1 MAIHPMPELLPDIVI
16 QRARQLNAAQLAD
29 GMKGLGI
36 PNDGCMDAGILPVD
50 LHMRVVGTAM
60 TVDTRDGDNFP
71 IHVATYSGKPGYVMV
86 IDGKGCPDKAYFGD
100 LIMGAASAIGYE
112 GMICD
117 GYVRDRAGCIELGM
131 PVFARG
137 FMQRGPGKQ
146 DPGEI
151 NLPVRCGGITVSPGD
166 LVVGDYD
173 GVTVVPRD
181 RIEEVLSKA
190 EEKKAYEE
198 KREETI
204 SAYRAAVQAGTERPE
219 LAPAWVLDM
228 LNNG

>member
-1 MAIHPMPELLPDIVI
+1 MAIHPMPELLPEEII
-16 QRARQLNAAQLAD
+16 QRAKQLNAAQLAD

-36 PNDGCMDAGILPVD
+36 PNDGCMDAGIMPVD
-50 LHMRVVGTAM
+50 INMRVVGTAM
-60 TVDTRDGDNFP
+60 TVETKDGDNFP

-86 IDGKGCPDKAYFGD
+86 IDGKGYPGKAYFGD
-100 LIMGAASAIGYE
+100 LIMGAANAIGYE

-117 GYVRDRAGCIELGM
+117 GYVRDRVGCIELGM

-137 FMQRGPGKQ
+137 FMQRGPGKK

-151 NLPVRCGGITVSPGD
+151 NLPVQCGGITVSPGD

-173 GVTVVPRD
+173 GVTVIPRD
-181 RIEEVLSKA
+181 RIEEVLAKA

-198 KREETI
+198 KRDETI
-204 SAYRAAVQAGTERPE
+204 AAYRAAVQNGTERPE
-219 LAPAWVLDM
+219 LAPAWVLEM
-228 LNNG
+228 LNKD

>member
-1 MAIHPMPELLPDIVI
+1 MAIHPMPELLPDKVI

-71 IHVATYSGKPGYVMV
+71 IHVAAYSGKPGYVMV

-173 GVTVVPRD
+173 GVTVVPR
-181 RIEEVLSKA
+181 A
-190 EEKKAYEE
+190 EDSFASYLKIADTMLYDAKKHGRNQVVWAGERMKQMWE
-198 KREETI
+198 FD
-204 SAYRAAVQAGTERPE
+204 AV
-219 LAPAWVLDM
+219 
-228 LNNG
+228 